1 MKFKL
6 YVAVEQ
12 HHIDADGKPLS
23 EPWDLFVEP
32 WQYTRILQ
40 RPDLA
45 GDMRCGEKKP
55 PFDSMWDL
63 LVDLTGITLYVG
75 PDSWTWNVYCADC
88 PDQVSEF
95 YRSYD
100 PHMFE
105 PFRSRSCSAAQR
117 RHKESFKFEECM

>member
-12 HHIDADGKPLS
+12 HHIDAEGKPLS

-45 GDMRCGEKKP
+45 GDMGWRKKAIVRLYVGP
-55 PFDSMWDL
+55 V
-63 LVDLTGITLYVG
+63 VDLTGITLYVG
-75 PDSWTWNVYCADC
+75 TDSWRWNVYCADC

-95 YRSYD
+95 YRTYD
-100 PHMFE
+100 PHMPFE